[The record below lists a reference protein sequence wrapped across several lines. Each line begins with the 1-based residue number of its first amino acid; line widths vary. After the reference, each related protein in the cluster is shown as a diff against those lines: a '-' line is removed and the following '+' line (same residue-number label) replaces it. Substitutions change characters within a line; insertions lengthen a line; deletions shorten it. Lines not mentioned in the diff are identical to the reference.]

1 MPWYIQ
7 PNFYRAALGLV
18 MALCFCGWLVPVS
31 IVPELISIAT
41 VQRQV
46 FLSHFGWLVPLTVI
60 STATSSA
67 RSVPLTLCAPFP
79 PDLYRCLMQTTV
91 SVTCKRSAASRV
103 IPEAS

>member
-41 VQRQV
+41 VERQV
-46 FLSHFGWLVPLTVI
+46 VLSP
-60 STATSSA
+60 S
-67 RSVPLTLCAPFP
+67 
-79 PDLYRCLMQTTV
+79 
-91 SVTCKRSAASRV
+91 
-103 IPEAS
+103 